1 MATIK
6 QDNHAS
12 AVIQIDEYNNT
23 PVLIHHGG
31 RYPSLVNDKGVRIEK
46 YIDVALYYD
55 GYHVS
60 ARAEPGADRQP
71 RGLHI
76 GVAHTLEE
84 AADFYH
90 AAWRSIAEIPALYDK
105 AETVAKEF
113 ARWNGPIS
121 RDVYEAIARDNK
133 FDALSDAE
141 ISNNYAVEYG
151 DFDWPSYT
159 LEECV
164 KYWSHQRRLNALKKE
179 EGARKSQTRNAT
191 AAEMTTLR
199 TKSVS
204 HTEKRLVP
212 IGTPHETLSK
222 SKLYTVV
229 NREPHGII
237 SEDDPSIYGSHLLGH
252 EGEHGE
258 VVTFDVRE

>member
-1 MATIK
+1 MVTIK

-12 AVIQIDEYNNT
+12 AVIEIGEYNNT

-31 RYPSLVNDKGVRIEK
+31 RYPSLVNDEGVVIEK

-76 GVAHTLEE
+76 DVAHTLEE
-84 AADFYH
+84 VADFYH
-90 AAWRSIAEIPALYDK
+90 AAWMAIAEIPALYDK
-105 AETVAKEF
+105 AAAVAKEF
-113 ARWNGPIS
+113 GRWNGPIS
-121 RDVYEAIARDNK
+121 RDTYEAIARDNK

-141 ISNNYAVEYG
+141 ISNNYAVEHG

-159 LEECV
+159 LEDCI
-164 KYWSHQRRLNALKKE
+164 KYWSQQRRWAALKKE
-179 EGARKSQTRNAT
+179 GEDHKRKTHDAT
-191 AAEMTTLR
+191 AAEMAGLR
-199 TKSVS
+199 TKQAS

-212 IGTPHETLSK
+212 IGTPHETVSK
-222 SKLYTVV
+222 RKLYTVV

-252 EGEHGE
+252 EGERGE
-258 VVTFDVRE
+258 MVTFDVRE